1 MILAREGLVIFTQQL
16 QHVVTLAIARATPLP
31 FPMYASALQNPI
43 VFKWD
48 LDVLA
53 ALHLRRRRR
62 AERIVRRHDHE
73 GEHHLADDV
82 QDRVRNHLRHAKA
95 TNGHTDRGGEQEE
108 RYGGT
113 EEKVA
118 ESVTECQ
125 ASVGGPHAIDTRI
138 AASDSANRLRP
149 PPQSSRQ

>member
-43 VFKWD
+43 VFKGD

-108 RYGGT
+108 RVAPRK
-113 EEKVA
+113 KVA

-138 AASDSANRLRP
+138 AASDSANRLHP

>member
-1 MILAREGLVIFTQQL
+1 MILAREGLVNFTQQL
-16 QHVVTLAIARATPLP
+16 QHVATLAVARATPLP

-43 VFKWD
+43 VFKGD

-82 QDRVRNHLRHAKA
+82 QDRVRNHLRHAKGNEW
-95 TNGHTDRGGEQEE
+95 TERQGG
-108 RYGGT
+108 R
-113 EEKVA
+113 
-118 ESVTECQ
+118 
-125 ASVGGPHAIDTRI
+125 
-138 AASDSANRLRP
+138 
-149 PPQSSRQ
+149 

>member
-1 MILAREGLVIFTQQL
+1 MHIIQSTADKKGGAVHCAKITRFRVILAREGLVIFTQQL

-43 VFKWD
+43 VFQWD

-73 GEHHLADDV
+73 GEHHLGDDV
-82 QDRVRNHLRHAKA
+82 EDRVRHHLPTRRL
-95 TNGHTDRGGEQEE
+95 T
-108 RYGGT
+108 
-113 EEKVA
+113 
-118 ESVTECQ
+118 VTH
-125 ASVGGPHAIDTRI
+125 PHRRCCA
-138 AASDSANRLRP
+138 
-149 PPQSSRQ
+149 